1 MSASKESDAGFPW
14 FEEQNFTGWLV
25 QFRVHL
31 RKEGAHVVLDR
42 PRPSDQ
48 DAQGNPIPMNAQ
60 QRRTFNDEVA
70 EYDRLDN
77 IAFSELMKACR
88 QNVKV
93 KNLSGT
99 GEFNTAYE
107 LLQRLR
113 QRYYTVDDITKAK
126 HMLNYHELT
135 QGESEYGAEFVDR
148 ELREYLALWDMGIQ
162 IDDSICLTKF
172 IRQDTT
178 TTKHKQLAQTIFTTP
193 NMTLGRAA
201 SLFETYNPPL
211 LIGNWLFLWAI

>member
-25 QFRVHL
+25 QFRAHL
-31 RKEGAHVVLDR
+31 RKAGAHVVLDR
-42 PRPSDQ
+42 PRPSDL
-48 DAQGNPIPMNAQ
+48 DAQGNHIPMTAK

-93 KNLSGT
+93 KNLSET

-113 QRYYTVDDITKAK
+113 PRYYTVDDITKAE
-126 HMLNYHELT
+126 HMLNYH
-135 QGESEYGAEFVDR
+135 D
-148 ELREYLALWDMGIQ
+148 ELREYLALRVWV
-162 IDDSICLTKF
+162 SRL
-172 IRQDTT
+172 
-178 TTKHKQLAQTIFTTP
+178 
-193 NMTLGRAA
+193 MTLFVGQSSSSRIPPTQ
-201 SLFETYNPPL
+201 STNNWPRPFLQNP
-211 LIGNWLFLWAI
+211 I